1 MTSNPASRKP
11 VNRLTFEDFRA
22 FPIWEYTDDEEGVE
36 GQDETWVRPVASQ
49 VVPERSY
56 THVAAVLSTSRGR
69 ELTGFV
75 TVSTLEGPPVV
86 SPKRSH
92 SIPRRRRL
100 RAPSDCSPQPV
111 EARFELPGPVRLVH
125 DNMKATCRCAWSP
138 VLLLNQTPPDRCAK
152 SFSG

>member
-1 MTSNPASRKP
+1 MTSNPATRKP

-36 GQDETWVRPVASQ
+36 GQDETWVRPMASQ

-86 SPKRSH
+86 RQGVIFHQGQGLFISNPEAFGFLESRSELLQALGATE
-92 SIPRRRRL
+92 SDVFPIAFRL
-100 RAPSDCSPQPV
+100 LAPVTGVPNTVSGV
-111 EARFELPGPVRLVH
+111 LP
-125 DNMKATCRCAWSP
+125 
-138 VLLLNQTPPDRCAK
+138 
-152 SFSG
+152 